1 MGVRS
6 MAGEDNEIIRNI
18 KARRSVRN
26 YLDRPVSEESV
37 KAIIDAGIYAP
48 TGFGSEPWFF
58 VVVQNKE
65 MMKRM
70 SDYCKPKLLAQLQD
84 IPNDNVADFKKQ
96 LAHEDFDIFYGAP
109 VLVIVLGSN
118 AGFTTDYDCAMCA
131 QNMMLAATSMGIGS
145 CWVGTACFI
154 QDNVEFMS
162 ELGIP
167 YDYRVIA
174 PIVFGYEGKAEERS
188 PRQEPRAVWIR

>member
-1 MGVRS
+1 MS
-6 MAGEDNEIIRNI
+6 MVGKDNEIILNI
-18 KARRSVRN
+18 KARRSVRD

-37 KAIIDAGIYAP
+37 KKIIDAGIYAP

-70 SDYCKPKLLAQLQD
+70 SDYCKPKLLAQLKD
-84 IPNDNVADFKKQ
+84 MPNDNVAEFKNM
-96 LAHEDFDIFYGAP
+96 LGREDFDIFYGAP
-109 VLVIVLGSN
+109 LLVIVLGSN

-145 CWVGTACFI
+145 CWVGTACFF

-174 PIVFGYEGKAEERS
+174 PIVFGYEGEVRERP
-188 PRQEPRAVWIR
+188 PRQEPRVVWIH